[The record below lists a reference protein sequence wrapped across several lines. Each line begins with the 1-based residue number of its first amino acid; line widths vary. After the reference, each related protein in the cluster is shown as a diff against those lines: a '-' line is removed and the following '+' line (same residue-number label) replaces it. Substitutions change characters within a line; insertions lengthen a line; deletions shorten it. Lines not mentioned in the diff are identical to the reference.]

1 MGSCSLLLS
10 DTLVSG
16 LSEDATLTDVSLT
29 TSSSDADSVDDES
42 LLGLVTESA
51 GLIWSRWL
59 ACSVNHRELTVF
71 PGSNSKN
78 ESNEFRLLLSPKL
91 FQVLVCTHVKFI

>member
-16 LSEDATLTDVSLT
+16 LSEDATFTDVSLT

-42 LLGLVTESA
+42 LFSFVA
-51 GLIWSRWL
+51 
-59 ACSVNHRELTVF
+59 
-71 PGSNSKN
+71 
-78 ESNEFRLLLSPKL
+78 
-91 FQVLVCTHVKFI
+91 